1 MMVGEE
7 KDKQPYGYEV
17 YEEYNWKS
25 LAKKIAK
32 YAVIA
37 GVIIAIC
44 WLLYDYFAG
53 SYVPIEI
60 SVKGLDGKPISE
72 NSITVANSGTGVL
85 HFDRGSQPSYSFTL
99 KRGLLGAT
107 ENYLMTVEAE
117 GFKRQDAPLA
127 VGMDKIVQPVKL
139 EKDMDIKI
147 SEISMPKQLFEDQ
160 IFTITAT
167 LENKG
172 EKGEEIEFDYG
183 GELEEWNC
191 KATDTEIYIA
201 ADSIADFNIGCAVP
215 DKVASKVSPTGVE
228 KEAMV
233 SIKMIK
239 EEKTVKFT
247 LYQKPNI
254 TILKSLDFSGLDPT
268 VSAKSKKRL
277 DFTIKNGSKFALYG
291 VRLSIEIKS
300 AEKNGREEVLKWL
313 SFINSAEEDKT
324 MLSIPVIDAGKTR
337 VEPVEIQ
344 IPQSAVAEKITAII
358 VTEAPFLE
366 APVNS
371 TLSIDITKSA
381 QASITLDYDSPVSI
395 AFSGSSPESIIKTMT
410 VENTGDLD
418 ISNLVIEVKNRE
430 TCTENWL
437 YFTDS
442 DFIQKINAKDSKDMF
457 ITVSAPPLAP
467 AGASAPCILQAVYSH
482 PLTGERIEEDQGI
495 LIIKRAK

>member
-1 MMVGEE
+1 MVGEE
-7 KDKQPYGYEV
+7 KDRQPYGYEE
-17 YEEYNWKS
+17 YEEYNWKT

-32 YAVIA
+32 YAAIVAVIA
-37 GVIIAIC
+37 AIG

-53 SYVPIEI
+53 AYVPIEI
-60 SVKGLDGKPISE
+60 TVKGLDGKPISG
-72 NSITVANSGTGVL
+72 NSITVTNSGTGAL
-85 HFDRGSQPSYSFTL
+85 HFDRSGQPSYNFTL

-107 ENYLMTVEAE
+107 ENYLITIEAE
-117 GFKRQDAPLA
+117 GFKSQTISLA
-127 VGMDKIVQPVKL
+127 VGLENILKPVQL

-147 SEISMPKQLFEDQ
+147 REIDMPKQLFGGQ
-160 IFTITAT
+160 TFTITAT

-172 EKGEEIEFDYG
+172 ERGEEIEFGYG
-183 GELEEWNC
+183 GELEEWGC
-191 KATDTEIYIA
+191 TTAETESYIA
-201 ADSIADFNIGCAVP
+201 GGSIADFNIACTVP
-215 DKVASKVSPTGVE
+215 EKAASKISPTGVE

-233 SIKMIK
+233 SIKMVK
-239 EEKTVKFT
+239 EEKTEKFT

-254 TILKSLDFSGLDPT
+254 TIPKGLDFSGLDPT

-277 DFTIKNGSKFALYG
+277 EFTITNSSKFALYG
-291 VRLSIEIKS
+291 IRLSIEIRS
-300 AEKNGREEVLKWL
+300 AEKNSQGEVLKWI
-313 SFINSAEEDKT
+313 SFVNSAEEDKS
-324 MLSIPVIDAGKTR
+324 MISIPVIDAGKKQ

-344 IPQSAVAEKITAII
+344 IPQSAVAEKITASI

-366 APVNS
+366 APVYS

-381 QASITLDYDSPVSI
+381 QASITLDYDSPVSVT
-395 AFSGSSPESIIKTMT
+395 FSGGSPSSSIKTII

-442 DFIQKINAKDSKDMF
+442 DFIQKIKAKESKDLF

-467 AGASAPCILQAVYSH
+467 SGASAPCILQAVYSH

-495 LIIKRAK
+495 LIVQRAK